1 MGNLDEVIDRIDD
14 FSEQRDWG
22 QFHTLKNLASSICI
36 EAGEL
41 LECFQWVD
49 PSKQDVF
56 NDPNLN
62 SQIQQE
68 IADVL
73 IYALRLC
80 SILDYD
86 PIELIL
92 TKLDLNDEKYPVQLS
107 RVLLRNITK
116 ERRYRLKNKF
126 MQMSSNLSVP

>member
-1 MGNLDEVIDRIDD
+1 MIADAMGLNLDEVIDRIDD

-49 PSKQDVF
+49 PSKQDVS

-107 RVLLRNITK
+107 K
-116 ERRYRLKNKF
+116 G
-126 MQMSSNLSVP
+126 SSAKYNQRKLGDIVETEE

>member
-1 MGNLDEVIDRIDD
+1 MGLKLNEVIAKIDD

-36 EAGEL
+36 EASEL
-41 LECFQWVD
+41 LECFQWID
-49 PSKQDVF
+49 PSTQDIY
-56 NDPNLN
+56 NNPNLE

-80 SILDYD
+80 SILNYD
-86 PIELIL
+86 PIELIT
-92 TKLDLNDEKYPVQLS
+92 TKLNLNDEKYPVQLS
-107 RVLLRNITK
+107 K
-116 ERRYRLKNKF
+116 G
-126 MQMSSNLSVP
+126 SSAKYDQIK

>member
-1 MGNLDEVIDRIDD
+1 MRYTVGLKLNEVVNRIDD

-22 QFHTLKNLASSICI
+22 QFHTLKNLVSSICI
-36 EAGEL
+36 EASEM
-41 LECFQWVD
+41 LECFQWID
-49 PSKQDVF
+49 PSKQDVL
-56 NDPNLN
+56 NDRNLD

-86 PIELIL
+86 PIKLIL
-92 TKLDLNDEKYPVQLS
+92 TKLELNDEKYPVQLS
-107 RVLLRNITK
+107 K
-116 ERRYRLKNKF
+116 G
-126 MQMSSNLSVP
+126 SSAKYNQIKKGDNVEAEE

>member
-1 MGNLDEVIDRIDD
+1 MLRYTVGLKLNEVVNRIDD

-22 QFHTLKNLASSICI
+22 QFHTLKNLVSSICI
-36 EAGEL
+36 EASEM
-41 LECFQWVD
+41 LECFQWID
-49 PSKQDVF
+49 PSKQDVL
-56 NDPNLN
+56 NDRNLD

-86 PIELIL
+86 PIKLIL
-92 TKLDLNDEKYPVQLS
+92 TKLELNDEKYPVQLS
-107 RVLLRNITK
+107 K
-116 ERRYRLKNKF
+116 G
-126 MQMSSNLSVP
+126 SSAKYNQIKKGDNVEAEE